1 MLKLTVAA
9 VLPHLTEETKAQ
21 RKKGADLRPQSMIG
35 EELWLE
41 DRSYKPDSGSCTS
54 VQELDGGMALQGEH

>member
-1 MLKLTVAA
+1 MLKLIFAA

-21 RKKGADLRPQSMIG
+21 RKKGTDLRSQSMIG

-41 DRSYKPDSGSCTS
+41 DRSYNPDSGPRTS
-54 VQELDGGMALQGEH
+54 VQELDGGMAL